1 MAWTLEKTALRGGQ
15 YQGIL
20 ANRGNGSTTP
30 PELTAEH
37 EGAEVGTLTISPI
50 EDAENQHM
58 VTLHLP
64 VTLLAEGVQTVVIR
78 DRATGDIMDSIAI
91 VAGVEPPE
99 DIRVEVDLMRA
110 ELELLKRAFRRHMSD
125 LA

>member
-20 ANRGNGSTTP
+20 ASRGNGATTP
-30 PELTAEH
+30 PELLAEH
-37 EGAEVGTLTISPI
+37 DGAEVGTLTVSPI

-78 DRATGDIMDSIAI
+78 DRSSGDTMDSIAI
-91 VAGVEPPE
+91 VTGIEPPE

-125 LA
+125 LG